1 MLQFRR
7 ADRSESTRC
16 HMNIW
21 SDKTASRNL
30 SSERNYLARMNEFQ
44 GRVEDSIDLSNER
57 ESVTL
62 VVEEK
67 EPLGRKGGNIPDEV
81 KSAVAILSAHDVPHN
96 EIARMFGISDS
107 SVSNFANGLDN
118 NRTPDKELETR
129 IESEREKIERSA
141 LEKTMMT
148 LGLIETEDVMM
159 LGAKDKSIVAQN
171 LSKVAA
177 NMKDKTVT
185 NDNRVQMIIH
195 APQVRADYHYQEIE
209 VNS

>member
-1 MLQFRR
+1 
-7 ADRSESTRC
+7 
-16 HMNIW
+16 MNIW

-44 GRVEDSIDLSNER
+44 DSVEEKSNDILDQEN
-57 ESVTL
+57 EVTL

-67 EPLGRKGGNIPDEV
+67 PSIGRHGNNIDDSV
-81 KSAVAILSAHDVPHN
+81 KQAVALLSAHDVPQT
-96 EIARMFGISDS
+96 EIAKLFGISDS

-118 NRTPDKELETR
+118 NRTPDPRLQDG
-129 IESEREKIERSA
+129 IQSEREKIERSA

-148 LGLIETEDVMM
+148 LGLIEAEDVLM

-177 NMKDKTVT
+177 NMQSKQIT
-185 NDNRVQMIIH
+185 NDNRIQMVIH
-195 APQVRADYHYQEIE
+195 APQVRQDHHYQEIE

>member
-1 MLQFRR
+1 
-7 ADRSESTRC
+7 
-16 HMNIW
+16 MNIW

-44 GRVEDSIDLSNER
+44 DS
-57 ESVTL
+57 
-62 VVEEK
+62 VEEK
-67 EPLGRKGGNIPDEV
+67 SNDILDQENEVSLIVEEKPGIGRGNSPAIDDSV
-81 KSAVAILSAHDVPHN
+81 KQACAILSAHDVPQT
-96 EIARMFGISDS
+96 EIAKLFGISDS

-118 NRTPDKELETR
+118 NRTPDPRLQDG
-129 IESEREKIERSA
+129 IQSEREKIERSA

-148 LGLIETEDVMM
+148 LGLIEAEDVLM

-177 NMKDKTVT
+177 NMQSKQIT
-185 NDNRVQMIIH
+185 NDNRIQMVIH
-195 APQVRADYHYQEIE
+195 APQVRQDHHYQEIE

>member
-1 MLQFRR
+1 
-7 ADRSESTRC
+7 
-16 HMNIW
+16 MNIW

-44 GRVEDSIDLSNER
+44 DSVEEQSNTILDQEN
-57 ESVTL
+57 EVTL

-67 EPLGRKGGNIPDEV
+67 PSIGRHGNNIDDSV
-81 KSAVAILSAHDVPHN
+81 KQACAILSAHDVPQT
-96 EIARMFGISDS
+96 EIAKLFGISDS
-107 SVSNFANGLDN
+107 SVSNFANGMDN
-118 NRTPDKELETR
+118 NRTPVPVLQDG
-129 IESEREKIERSA
+129 IQSEREKIERSA

-148 LGLIETEDVMM
+148 LGLIEAEDVLM

-177 NMKDKTVT
+177 NMQSKQIT
-185 NDNRVQMIIH
+185 NDNRIQMVIH
-195 APQVRADYHYQEIE
+195 APQVRQDHHYQEIE